1 MPILFS
7 YGSLQRDDV
16 QLAAFGRR
24 LGGWPDELLGFALVP
39 AGAHSPH
46 ANVVPD
52 AASRVPGRAFELTHA
67 ELAAADEYERR
78 DAYTR
83 IAGRLA
89 SNQETWVYVSE
100 ASP

>member
-7 YGSLQRDDV
+7 YGSLQREDV

-24 LGGWPDELLGFALVP
+24 LGGWADELIGFELVP
-39 AGAHSPH
+39 AGDHSAH
-46 ANVVPD
+46 ANAVPS
-52 AASRVPGRAFELTHA
+52 AEGRVPGRAFEVTQT
-67 ELAAADEYERR
+67 ELAAADEYEHR

-89 SNQETWVYVSE
+89 SNQETWVYISRTS
-100 ASP
+100 A